1 MLHSQYLSTNL
12 MNALLT
18 GKCTPS
24 PFPKILQRTI
34 TLVALSA
41 LPFAAQRGYCDG
53 IAAPQQAPSSTTTPE
68 KQECDGQQQA
78 PKRSNGTGN
87 SNSSA
92 AANSNSTKTDG
103 QQSGISDGKL
113 RLSTK
118 AASEESADPQ
128 GQFCKRDRGE
138 HGAWHP
144 SATVAAPDATNPPS
158 PPNPPSPISEF
169 SNGKLTIRANGED
182 FAAVLDAVKSTTGIK
197 IEMPAESESERVF
210 MNIGPVPMQDA
221 LMALLEGSKF
231 NYLIVG
237 SREHPGLPTRLILT
251 MRQGSDAASMV
262 ASTQQPTQE
271 MPAGTLYGAQGS
283 QEDAQAQT
291 PVEPQQ
297 LPVPAQPTA
306 IPSSIPVGVNVQQMA
321 VDSNKS
327 PGQILDELQKRQQQT
342 LDDQAAQQS
351 PQ

>member
-1 MLHSQYLSTNL
+1 
-12 MNALLT
+12 
-18 GKCTPS
+18 
-24 PFPKILQRTI
+24 
-34 TLVALSA
+34 
-41 LPFAAQRGYCDG
+41 
-53 IAAPQQAPSSTTTPE
+53 
-68 KQECDGQQQA
+68 
-78 PKRSNGTGN
+78 
-87 SNSSA
+87 
-92 AANSNSTKTDG
+92 
-103 QQSGISDGKL
+103 
-113 RLSTK
+113 
-118 AASEESADPQ
+118 
-128 GQFCKRDRGE
+128 
-138 HGAWHP
+138 
-144 SATVAAPDATNPPS
+144 
-158 PPNPPSPISEF
+158 
-169 SNGKLTIRANGED
+169 
-182 FAAVLDAVKSTTGIK
+182 
-197 IEMPAESESERVF
+197 
-210 MNIGPVPMQDA
+210 
-221 LMALLEGSKF
+221 MALLEGSKF

-251 MRQGSDAASMV
+251 VRQGPDAASMV

>member
-1 MLHSQYLSTNL
+1 
-12 MNALLT
+12 
-18 GKCTPS
+18 
-24 PFPKILQRTI
+24 
-34 TLVALSA
+34 
-41 LPFAAQRGYCDG
+41 
-53 IAAPQQAPSSTTTPE
+53 
-68 KQECDGQQQA
+68 
-78 PKRSNGTGN
+78 
-87 SNSSA
+87 
-92 AANSNSTKTDG
+92 
-103 QQSGISDGKL
+103 
-113 RLSTK
+113 
-118 AASEESADPQ
+118 
-128 GQFCKRDRGE
+128 
-138 HGAWHP
+138 
-144 SATVAAPDATNPPS
+144 
-158 PPNPPSPISEF
+158 
-169 SNGKLTIRANGED
+169 
-182 FAAVLDAVKSTTGIK
+182 VKSTTGIK